1 MIRGKIIKISGPA
14 VIAGG
19 MTGAKMNDI
28 VRVGNLGLIGEI
40 IRLDRDTA
48 FIQVYEDTS
57 GLFIGEPVEST
68 AEPLIVELGPGLLGG
83 IFDGIQR
90 PLDEIEKQSGF
101 WMARGLIVNRLGR
114 GKTWHFSPSVK
125 KGDIVQEGDTLG
137 EVKETGVF
145 LHKIMVPP
153 GISGVVKEVK
163 KGEFKVED
171 TVVSL
176 EDGRQLSMLQKWPVR
191 RPRPF
196 KKKLPPGEPFITGQ
210 RVFDLLF
217 PIALGGNAIVP
228 GGFGT
233 GKTVVEQTLAKYC
246 NADILVYVGCGE
258 RGNEITDVLTEFP
271 HLEDPKTGGPLMS
284 RTILVVNTS
293 NMPIAAREASIY
305 TGITLAEYYRDMG
318 FNVALMADSTS
329 RWAEALREISSRL
342 EEMPGEEGFPTYLA
356 TRLASFYERSGRVE
370 CLGNPGRLGSVTIV
384 GAVSPP
390 GGDFSEPVTQH
401 SMRVSGAFWALDA
414 HLAYRR
420 HFPAINWHKSY
431 TLYYQPMKDWYLKN
445 VSPQWD
451 NLRTQ
456 MLQIQQKDAELQE
469 VVQLV
474 GPDALQDAERLI
486 LESARM
492 LRDGFLQQ
500 HAFSPVDASC
510 SLNKQYK
517 MLNAFILF
525 YEKCKKEI
533 EAGTPVTT
541 LLRLPVREGISRL
554 KEIPEERFDEHYAR
568 LEEEIKE
575 VFENLHKTELMG
587 VNDGAADK
595 GV

>member
-57 GLFIGEPVEST
+57 GLFVGEPVEST
-68 AEPLIVELGPGLLGG
+68 AEPLVVELGPGLLGG

-114 GKTWHFSPSVK
+114 EKTWHFSPRVK
-125 KGDIVQEGDTLG
+125 KGDTVQGGDTLG

-145 LHKIMVPP
+145 LHKIMAPP
-153 GISGVVKEVK
+153 GIRGVVKEVK

-176 EDGRQLSMLQKWPVR
+176 EDGQQLSMMQKWPVR
-191 RPRPF
+191 RPRPL
-196 KKKLPPGEPFITGQ
+196 KKKLPPDEPFITGQ

-305 TGITLAEYYRDMG
+305 TGTTLAEYYRDMG
-318 FNVALMADSTS
+318 YNVALMADSTS

-370 CLGNPGRLGSVTIV
+370 CLGEPGRRGSVTIV

-445 VSPQWD
+445 VNHQWD

-474 GPDALQDAERLI
+474 GPDALQDSERLV

-517 MLNAFILF
+517 MLNVFILF
-525 YEKCKKEI
+525 HEKCKKEI
-533 EAGTPVTT
+533 EAGIPVTT
-541 LLRLPVREGISRL
+541 LLHLPVREGISRL

-575 VFENLHKTELMG
+575 VFENLHKPELTG

-595 GV
+595 GI